1 MRKIKI
7 LSALS
12 ISLLLLESCQKEASF
27 SEDDNNPQ
35 NVSVDANGNLSLN
48 SDADGAFYA
57 IRQYLYDSYTGNTND
72 EFQYAM
78 AWFGSPTSMKDGGD
92 VTVNTIPVDFISG
105 VNYYMYAGFDV
116 LFSGN
121 PAVWT
126 ASGNSGNGI
135 SAINH
140 TDNSAFPAGGYF
152 TLPAKINI
160 ANSFTL
166 SYTATGNVA
175 GTVYEVIGNK
185 GTKRKAVGGA
195 SNSVTFTAAE
205 MQEAAYTGDAIAFT
219 VMPVSYTTATYGGK
233 KYYFVKQS
241 QHSRETETQ

>member
-1 MRKIKI
+1 MRKIKL
-7 LSALS
+7 LSAVIFS
-12 ISLLLLESCQKEASF
+12 FLLLESCQKEASF
-27 SEDDNNPQ
+27 SEDDNNQP
-35 NVSVDANGNLSLN
+35 NLTVDANGNIALS

-57 IRQYLYDSYTGNTND
+57 IKQYLYDSYTGNSND

-105 VNYYMYAGFDV
+105 VNYYMYVGFDV

-121 PAVWT
+121 AVAWT
-126 ASGNSGNGI
+126 SSGNSANGI
-135 SAINH
+135 SAFNH
-140 TDNSAFPAGGYF
+140 TDNSAFPAGGFF

-166 SYTATGNVA
+166 TYTATGNVA

-195 SNSVTFTAAE
+195 SSSVTFTAAE
-205 MQEAAYTGDAIAFT
+205 LQEVANTADAIAFT

-241 QHSRETETQ
+241 QHSRETGTQ

>member
-7 LSALS
+7 LSALLF
-12 ISLLLLESCQKEASF
+12 SLLLGSCQKEASF
-27 SEDDNNPQ
+27 SEDDNNQP
-35 NVSVDANGNLSLN
+35 NLTVDANGNIALS